1 MMVICNCLFLF
12 PKLIYAIRQLK
23 DAQASISGHFGSIRL
38 PAAASALCWDAV
50 ATTWNDPA
58 MRILSIWI
66 TFLAFGVVASGSAGP
81 LVVMTEADS
90 GHRIALR
97 IGQELFLNLKSNPS
111 TGYSWIRAD
120 TETSVLV
127 MLGKPAYKPGSPL
140 PGASGMESWKFRAV
154 ERGAQTLK
162 LEYRRPWE
170 KNTPPANTI
179 VLYVTV
185 R

>member
-1 MMVICNCLFLF
+1 MVARTGAAVAIPIEAGARLATAAFEFAAEDIRGISHALILHRQSRFCRV
-12 PKLIYAIRQLK
+12 LIYAIRQLK
-23 DAQASISGHFGSIRL
+23 DAQTWISGHFGSIRL

-66 TFLAFGVVASGSAGP
+66 TFLAFGVVASGGAGP

-127 MLGKPAYKPGSPL
+127 MLGKPA
-140 PGASGMESWKFRAV
+140 
-154 ERGAQTLK
+154 
-162 LEYRRPWE
+162 
-170 KNTPPANTI
+170 
-179 VLYVTV
+179 
-185 R
+185 